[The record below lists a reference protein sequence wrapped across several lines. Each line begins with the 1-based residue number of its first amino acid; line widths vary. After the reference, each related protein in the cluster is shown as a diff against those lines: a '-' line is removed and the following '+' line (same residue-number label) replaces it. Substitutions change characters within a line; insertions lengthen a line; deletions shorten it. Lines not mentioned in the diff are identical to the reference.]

1 VYPWHFDHM
10 RYLNVTWYIGKLM
23 KPASS
28 CSRWSVSIHRGVHKA
43 EPAKL
48 AGRRQ
53 DLIRLSFKNDA

>member
-1 VYPWHFDHM
+1 LSGAEYSASTGEIVYPWHFDHM

-43 EPAKL
+43 EPA
-48 AGRRQ
+48 
-53 DLIRLSFKNDA
+53 SYF